1 MPIFHL
7 YMPEAGLVV
16 PNEAAT
22 DLGELTERMIMAGAQ
37 LRTFAARDTALLTPA
52 YWGDERKNDYLLMM
66 KANPNAA
73 RLHILPRAIGGVS
86 MQTFIDT
93 DGTLRIAPLRTINI
107 PADTDSFAIGRAAG
121 RQTEVAGVVMHL
133 AAREALDLEKNEPL
147 R

>member
-7 YMPEAGLVV
+7 YMSEAGLVV

-37 LRTFAARDTALLTPA
+37 LRTFAARETALLTPA

-86 MQTFIDT
+86 MQTHSVNQ
-93 DGTLRIAPLRTINI
+93 PKQK
-107 PADTDSFAIGRAAG
+107 PATKAGFSFTTGA
-121 RQTEVAGVVMHL
+121 VAGI
-133 AAREALDLEKNEPL
+133 
-147 R
+147 